1 MNMINIMEK
10 THPNFISQIITM
22 INHNGALTRCKGWM
36 DDDDDDDKV
45 DIYIIIYHQFILLF
59 QLSKLLF
66 LY

>member
-36 DDDDDDDKV
+36 DDDDDDKV
-45 DIYIIIYHQFILLF
+45 DIYHNISSIYLTFPV
-59 QLSKLLF
+59 K
-66 LY
+66 

>member
-22 INHNGALTRCKGWM
+22 INHNGALTRYKGWM

-45 DIYIIIYHQFILLF
+45 DIYHNISSIYLTFPV
-59 QLSKLLF
+59 K
-66 LY
+66 

>member
-36 DDDDDDDKV
+36 DDDDDDKV